1 MIILIPVC
9 SNFQIL
15 NIKIDKLANRH
26 AICGILSRIDIN
38 KEIRS
43 DYNYMAISRLGY
55 YILFST
61 K

>member
-9 SNFQIL
+9 LNFQIL
-15 NIKIDKLANRH
+15 NVKIANRH
-26 AICGILSRIDIN
+26 AVCSEFYISRIDIN

-43 DYNYMAISRLGY
+43 GYNYMAISRLGY
-55 YILFST
+55 YILFSI